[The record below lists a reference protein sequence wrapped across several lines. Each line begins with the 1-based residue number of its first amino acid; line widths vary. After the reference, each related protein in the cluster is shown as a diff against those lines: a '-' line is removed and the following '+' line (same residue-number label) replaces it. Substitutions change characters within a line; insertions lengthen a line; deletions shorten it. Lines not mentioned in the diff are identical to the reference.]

1 MTTYAEET
9 KNCAKCGK
17 PTLIAVS
24 VCRDRFSTLGVSREV
39 MYKKD
44 NRIRKQKLS
53 GISAIDIPHQTMIN
67 IINDPQDLW
76 DENVYLPWHEIKAIL
91 MQGNFTPG
99 TTLRIANTKYR
110 VVGEGALSNRKRG
123 RCQRLEVLA

>member
-17 PTLIAVS
+17 PITAYRYCDE
-24 VCRDRFSTLGVSREV
+24 CRLPFGVSREV

-76 DENVYLPWHEIKAIL
+76 DENVYLPWREIKAIL